1 MNNNK
6 EEITSDVDMDS
17 LGMSLGKRLGRLEV
31 SGEEILEELVGL
43 VERSEVVEEALVE
56 EHVVREKIEDNLKK
70 IGVKVEELEID
81 VAKTNEEKSKEY
93 DALKTRLAQLEEEQ
107 MDYEKNFLQLV
118 ESCLGMQVKLKLI
131 EGTNVKLVEEG
142 KDLQKEKDALTCISK
157 SSNSSANPVSS
168 ITTTAPLIE
177 CPSISTPMTQ
187 PPPTLGAIVRR
198 RSLLL
203 QVGTLSE
210 LHGKMY

>member
-107 MDYEKNFLQLV
+107 MDYEKNFLHLV
-118 ESCLGMQVKLKLI
+118 ESCLGMQVKL
-131 EGTNVKLVEEG
+131 
-142 KDLQKEKDALTCISK
+142 
-157 SSNSSANPVSS
+157 
-168 ITTTAPLIE
+168 
-177 CPSISTPMTQ
+177 
-187 PPPTLGAIVRR
+187 
-198 RSLLL
+198 
-203 QVGTLSE
+203 
-210 LHGKMY
+210 

>member
-81 VAKTNEEKSKEY
+81 VAKTNEDKS
-93 DALKTRLAQLEEEQ
+93 
-107 MDYEKNFLQLV
+107 
-118 ESCLGMQVKLKLI
+118 
-131 EGTNVKLVEEG
+131 
-142 KDLQKEKDALTCISK
+142 
-157 SSNSSANPVSS
+157 
-168 ITTTAPLIE
+168 
-177 CPSISTPMTQ
+177 
-187 PPPTLGAIVRR
+187 
-198 RSLLL
+198 
-203 QVGTLSE
+203 
-210 LHGKMY
+210 

>member
-1 MNNNK
+1 MTDK
-6 EEITSDVDMDS
+6 TEEITSDVES